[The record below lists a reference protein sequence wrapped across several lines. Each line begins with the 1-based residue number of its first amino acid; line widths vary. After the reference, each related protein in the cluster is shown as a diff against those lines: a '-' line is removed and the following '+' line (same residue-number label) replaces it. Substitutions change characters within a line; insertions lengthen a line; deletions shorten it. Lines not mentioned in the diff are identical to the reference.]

1 MQYSLNI
8 SMARGLVII
17 MIQKTNTYTDFSF
30 LETNEIELVPFLSF
44 FLLFFP
50 SLREKRISSRMIVIF
65 LQLNDRYSR

>member
-1 MQYSLNI
+1 
-8 SMARGLVII
+8 MARGLVII

-44 FLLFFP
+44 FLLFFL

-65 LQLNDRYSR
+65 LQLNDRYRR

>member
-50 SLREKRISSRMIVIF
+50 LPSREKDF
-65 LQLNDRYSR
+65 FADDRNILAT